1 MVVDERTTSNE
12 TWVIVLDDDL
22 GNECFDD
29 GFGQT
34 WAWWHTGL
42 WIPGFRLIG
51 LSAGAQDGGF
61 TSHIVLIRKDGY
73 PPNMLSMSAGK
84 AYYTSFDAFHIC
96 LQFPVTCDMCLLCL
110 FRV

>member
-1 MVVDERTTSNE
+1 VVVDERTTSNE

-73 PPNMLSMSAGK
+73 PPEHVEHVGRKSVLYQFRCFSHLSSVPC
-84 AYYTSFDAFHIC
+84 H
-96 LQFPVTCDMCLLCL
+96 V
-110 FRV
+110 